1 MLLPILVRTTLGS
14 FYKATFC
21 KNADKITLADNK
33 STHEVIGALEEVVQK
48 IPASGVSSGGLD
60 ELKEKVNGHDN
71 NQGKYIEGQDEEKDE
86 VIPQELMIQDTLKY
100 SLPERP

>member
-1 MLLPILVRTTLGS
+1 
-14 FYKATFC
+14 
-21 KNADKITLADNK
+21 
-33 STHEVIGALEEVVQK
+33 VVQK

-100 SLPERP
+100 PLPERP